1 MVDKFLGTAGTKAL
15 VDAINANKTKAGTYA
30 EYKPTGIHKDCPYF
44 CTDHNCIYFNGI
56 VYGEPST
63 VFEIVVDPAEYD
75 NIIDSE
81 SGIIKTLTN
90 YTFKTN
96 MSKSELIKHIERN
109 KFVAFKTSDGTRRTY
124 MNITFTMPAY
134 GIFCAYSFN
143 KTDTDHLGVG
153 YATFNW
159 KDENTCRCTSISSTM
174 YIDGHEPTNN
184 YAERITQLET
194 KVATLENALNSIV
207 EMTAAEVAEKF
218 N

>member
-1 MVDKFLGTAGTKAL
+1 MADKFLGTAGTKAI

-44 CTDHNCIYFNGI
+44 CIDHNCIYFNGI

-90 YTFKTN
+90 Y
-96 MSKSELIKHIERN
+96 
-109 KFVAFKTSDGTRRTY
+109 
-124 MNITFTMPAY
+124 
-134 GIFCAYSFN
+134 
-143 KTDTDHLGVG
+143 
-153 YATFNW
+153 
-159 KDENTCRCTSISSTM
+159 
-174 YIDGHEPTNN
+174 
-184 YAERITQLET
+184 AERITQLET
-194 KVATLENALNSIV
+194 KVSTLENSLNSIV